1 MSSRRPRPDEQP
13 YHLQE
18 LTPTRKAIGDRTRQS
33 KQTKPDFWMS
43 AQMDATALVEARAAL
58 KAAGVSPLP
67 SFNDFILKAI
77 ADVLRDN
84 PSFNAWV
91 AEDGL
96 HLLDNVNICFAT
108 ATPTGVMMPVVLDA
122 DKKTLAQIAEET
134 RGLID
139 MARNG
144 KLRASLQMGA
154 GFSISNIGPSA
165 VDAFSAIINPP
176 QTGIIA
182 IGSLKDRP
190 VVADGQVVA
199 RKTVIMTLSIDHA
212 AADGADG
219 AKLLGDVKAKLEG
232 AAYLA
237 GLSG

>member
-13 YHLQE
+13 YQLHE
-18 LTPTRKAIGDRTRQS
+18 ITPTRKAIGDRTRLS
-33 KQTKPDFWMS
+33 KQEKPDFWMS

-58 KAAGVSPLP
+58 KAAGADPLP
-67 SFNDFILKAI
+67 SFNDFILKAV

-84 PSFNAWV
+84 PAFNAWV
-91 AEDGL
+91 AEDGI
-96 HLLDNVNICFAT
+96 HVLDNVNICFAT

-122 DKKTLAQIAEET
+122 DHKTLAQIAEET

-182 IGSLKDRP
+182 IGAMKDRP
-190 VVADGQVVA
+190 VVVDGQVVA
-199 RKTVIMTLSIDHA
+199 RKTMIFTLSIDHA

-219 AKLLGDVKAKLEG
+219 AKLLGDVKARLED

-237 GLSG
+237 AL